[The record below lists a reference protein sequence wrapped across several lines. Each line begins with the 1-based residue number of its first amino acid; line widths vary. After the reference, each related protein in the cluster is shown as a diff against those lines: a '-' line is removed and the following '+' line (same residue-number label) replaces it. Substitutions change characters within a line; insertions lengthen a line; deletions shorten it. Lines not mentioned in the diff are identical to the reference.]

1 MRDDDDPAPQAYR
14 SLIRYRPHREAGD
27 PPPPSGAD
35 GMRWARLLD
44 CRRRSE
50 RGNPL
55 ALIDALTLCQ
65 QLNLPPPDWL
75 TAAVAGRLRNSALGI
90 GPGEGR
96 GRGKSDWDRTKTWL
110 ARLRRAHTLNNIRI
124 WQRDRPAEMLAE
136 ALKRW
141 GMSDSDILRRPTLC
155 AMLSSPRELTVSYAL
170 GVAFAML
177 ANTWASGTARQIRSD
192 HIQFLPPQ
200 DRRDRKPRLPVAEVA
215 FWKLEW
221 DALLP
226 ETKTIFGLNA
236 FTKDL
241 GQGL

>member
-1 MRDDDDPAPQAYR
+1 
-14 SLIRYRPHREAGD
+14 
-27 PPPPSGAD
+27 
-35 GMRWARLLD
+35 MRWARLHE

-65 QLNLPPPDWL
+65 QLSLPPPDWL
-75 TAAVAGRLRNSALGI
+75 SAAIARRLRNSALGI
-90 GPGEGR
+90 ARGEGR

-124 WQRDRPAEMLAE
+124 WQRDRPMETLAV
-136 ALKRW
+136 ALRRW
-141 GMSDSDILRRPTLC
+141 GMEDSDIQRRPTLC
-155 AMLSSPRELTVSYAL
+155 TMLDRPRELTVRYAVDL
-170 GVAFAML
+170 AFAML
-177 ANTWASGTARQIRSD
+177 ANTWASGTASLIRSD

-200 DRRDRKPRLPVAEVA
+200 DKRDRRPRLPAPEVD

-226 ETKTIFGLNA
+226 ETKALFGLNA
-236 FTKDL
+236 YTQEL
-241 GQGL
+241 GQGI